1 MVPGGGH
8 VAEGAGRVPR
18 GEQGEADASD
28 REVVPPCDE
37 AVADD
42 VGVLVEGGVALRR
55 GGRGVGVVGG
65 EQGAAR
71 VGHGVVDL
79 EARVGEADAGLL

>member
-1 MVPGGGH
+1 M
-8 VAEGAGRVPR
+8 
-18 GEQGEADASD
+18 
-28 REVVPPCDE
+28 
-37 AVADD
+37 
-42 VGVLVEGGVALRR
+42 
-55 GGRGVGVVGG
+55 VGG